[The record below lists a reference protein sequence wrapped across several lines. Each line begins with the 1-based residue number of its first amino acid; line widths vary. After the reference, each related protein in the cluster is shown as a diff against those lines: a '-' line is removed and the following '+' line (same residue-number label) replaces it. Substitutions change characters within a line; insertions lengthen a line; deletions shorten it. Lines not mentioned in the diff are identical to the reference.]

1 MSCSAPTAPSRPGRT
16 AQSRADA
23 GFIARSPRADSPL
36 RPGRARSSTTS
47 SVSACSSCPRDEIV
61 MAPVSRRRPR
71 GVLAGKR
78 ATDMNYTIFPSPLG
92 SVLVAASERG
102 ITWMGFGDSDED
114 ALAEIR
120 IDFPMAE
127 LTRDGR
133 GSELRRY
140 GDAIAAFL
148 ERRFSFPTLPLDLI
162 GTPFQRR
169 VWDELC
175 EIPHGTTRSY
185 GEIARRVGRPDA
197 PRAVG
202 AAVGANPVSILVPCH
217 RAVAAD
223 GSLHN
228 YRYGI
233 ERKRAL
239 LDIEGVPLRDGRDPQ
254 RTLSLGRAG

>member
-1 MSCSAPTAPSRPGRT
+1 MKYA
-16 AQSRADA
+16 
-23 GFIARSPRADSPL
+23 
-36 RPGRARSSTTS
+36 
-47 SVSACSSCPRDEIV
+47 
-61 MAPVSRRRPR
+61 
-71 GVLAGKR
+71 
-78 ATDMNYTIFPSPLG
+78 IFSSPLG
-92 SVLVAASERG
+92 SVLIAASERG

-120 IDFPMAE
+120 TDFPTAE
-127 LTRDGR
+127 LTRDDGDR
-133 GSELRRY
+133 ELRRY
-140 GDAIAAFL
+140 CAAILAFL
-148 ERRFSFPTLPLDLI
+148 ERRFSFPALPLDLI

-175 EIPHGTTRSY
+175 AIPHGTTRSY

-239 LDIEGVPLRDGRDPQ
+239 LDIEGVPLRDGRDLQ

>member
-1 MSCSAPTAPSRPGRT
+1 M
-16 AQSRADA
+16 
-23 GFIARSPRADSPL
+23 
-36 RPGRARSSTTS
+36 
-47 SVSACSSCPRDEIV
+47 
-61 MAPVSRRRPR
+61 
-71 GVLAGKR
+71 K
-78 ATDMNYTIFPSPLG
+78 YTVFQSPLG

-102 ITWMGFGDSDED
+102 ITWMGFGDSDEE

-120 IDFPMAE
+120 LDFPTAE
-127 LTRDGR
+127 LMRAESDR
-133 GSELRRY
+133 ELRRY
-140 GDAIAAFL
+140 SAAILAFL

-175 EIPHGTTRSY
+175 AIPHGTTRSY
-185 GEIARRVGRPDA
+185 GEIARLAGRPDA

-239 LDIEGVPLRDGRDPQ
+239 LDIEGVPLRHGRDLQ
-254 RTLSLGRAG
+254 RRLSLGRAG